1 MSRSTHEIERDV
13 ERTRSDIEDT
23 VEALREKMSL
33 GQIVDEAGHYFRH
46 SGGTEALANLAAQAK
61 ANPMPLALVGIGLA
75 WLMSGRGQPA
85 MGSYTGAYRG
95 SHQGSHLGSSE
106 AYASGSYS
114 GGGSSSLSNV
124 GSRVGETAGSA
135 KDAVA
140 GAGRKAGEAMSS
152 GVHKAGDAVSSGMH
166 KAGDAA
172 SHTYER
178 VSDKASETYGRMSE
192 HASDTYDRM
201 SERAGRAQRSMSE
214 LIESEPL
221 ILAGLGIAVGAAI
234 GAMMPATRTEQR
246 FMGDKLDEWKDEAS
260 DMARSEWEK
269 TKSVAK
275 RRLGGQGG
283 SREGR
288 QAWRHRRAGGKVGFA
303 DRRAVGTRQGP
314 RQQRPQELRRSTV
327 EVTSAAGAT
336 HRRRFH
342 A

>member
-1 MSRSTHEIERDV
+1 MSKSTHEIERDV

-46 SGGTEALANLAAQAK
+46 NGGTEALSNLATQAR

-75 WLMSGRGQPA
+75 WLMSGRGQPSMGHTGSH
-85 MGSYTGAYRG
+85 MGSYR
-95 SHQGSHLGSSE
+95 GSSE
-106 AYASGSYS
+106 GHASGAYS
-114 GGGSSSLSNV
+114 GGGSSSSNV
-124 GSRVGETAGSA
+124 GSRIGETAGSA
-135 KDAVA
+135 KDAVS

-152 GVHKAGDAVSSGMH
+152 GVHKAGDAMSSGMH

-172 SHTYER
+172 SQTYDR

-201 SERAGRAQRSMSE
+201 SQRAGRAQRSMSE

-246 FMGDKLDEWKDEAS
+246 FMGDKLDEWKDDAS

-275 RRLGGQGG
+275 DAVMAAK
-283 SREGR
+283 EEVEK
-288 QAWRHRRAGGKVGFA
+288 GGKLDDTA
-303 DRRAVGTRQGP
+303 ERAAK
-314 RQQRPQELRRSTV
+314 
-327 EVTSAAGAT
+327 SASQTAEQSARDKGLGSSA
-336 HRRRFH
+336 RKS
-342 A
+342 

>member
-33 GQIVDEAGHYFRH
+33 GQIVDEASHYFRH
-46 SGGTEALANLAAQAK
+46 SGGTEAMSNLAAQAK

-85 MGSYTGAYRG
+85 MGSYTG
-95 SHQGSHLGSSE
+95 SHLGSSE
-106 AYASGSYS
+106 EYASGAYS

-135 KDAVA
+135 KDAVS
-140 GAGRKAGEAMSS
+140 GAGRKAGEA
-152 GVHKAGDAVSSGMH
+152 VSSRMH
-166 KAGDAA
+166 QAGDAA
-172 SHTYER
+172 SQTYER

-192 HASDTYDRM
+192 HASETYDRM

-221 ILAGLGIAVGAAI
+221 ILAGLGIAIGAAI
-234 GAMMPATRTEQR
+234 GAMMPATRTEQQ
-246 FMGDKLDEWKDEAS
+246 FMGDKLNEWKHEAG

-275 RRLGGQGG
+275 DTVSAAKEEVEKGG
-283 SREGR
+283 SIGDTAE
-288 QAWRHRRAGGKVGFA
+288 RAAK
-303 DRRAVGTRQGP
+303 
-314 RQQRPQELRRSTV
+314 
-327 EVTSAAGAT
+327 SASRTAEQSARDKGLGSSA
-336 HRRRFH
+336 RKS
-342 A
+342 

>member
-1 MSRSTHEIERDV
+1 MSKSTHEIERDV

-23 VEALREKMSL
+23 VEALRDKMSL

-46 SGGTEALANLAAQAK
+46 SGGTEALSNLATQAK

-75 WLMSGRGQPA
+75 WLMSGRGQPS
-85 MGSYTGAYRG
+85 MGSPTGSYW
-95 SHQGSHLGSSE
+95 GSSSSE
-106 AYASGSYS
+106 GYASGAYG

-135 KDAVA
+135 KDAVS

-152 GVHKAGDAVSSGMH
+152 GVHKAV
-166 KAGDAA
+166 DAA
-172 SHTYER
+172 SQTYER

-221 ILAGLGIAVGAAI
+221 ILAGLGIAIGAAI

-246 FMGDKLDEWKDEAS
+246 FMGDKLDEWKHEAG

-275 RRLGGQGG
+275 DAVSAAKEEVEKGG
-283 SREGR
+283 SIGDTAE
-288 QAWRHRRAGGKVGFA
+288 RAAK
-303 DRRAVGTRQGP
+303 
-314 RQQRPQELRRSTV
+314 
-327 EVTSAAGAT
+327 SASQTAEQSARDKGLGSSA
-336 HRRRFH
+336 RKS
-342 A
+342 

>member
-33 GQIVDEAGHYFRH
+33 GQIVDEASHYFRN
-46 SGGTEALANLAAQAK
+46 SGGTEAMSNLATQAK

-75 WLMSGRGQPA
+75 WLMSGRGQPS
-85 MGSYTGAYRG
+85 MGSRMG
-95 SHQGSHLGSSE
+95 SHEG
-106 AYASGSYS
+106 YASGAYS

-140 GAGRKAGEAMSS
+140 GTGRKAGEAVSS
-152 GVHKAGDAVSSGMH
+152 GMHKAGDAVSSGMH

-172 SHTYER
+172 SQTYGR

-192 HASDTYDRM
+192 HASDTYDRL
-201 SERAGRAQRSMSE
+201 SDRAGRAQRSMSE
-214 LIESEPL
+214 LIENEPL

-246 FMGDKLDEWKDEAS
+246 FMGDKLDEWKDDAS

-275 RRLGGQGG
+275 DAV
-283 SREGR
+283 SAAKEEVEK
-288 QAWRHRRAGGKVGFA
+288 GGKPSETA
-303 DRRAVGTRQGP
+303 DRAAK
-314 RQQRPQELRRSTV
+314 
-327 EVTSAAGAT
+327 SASQTAEQSARDKGLGSSA
-336 HRRRFH
+336 RKS
-342 A
+342 